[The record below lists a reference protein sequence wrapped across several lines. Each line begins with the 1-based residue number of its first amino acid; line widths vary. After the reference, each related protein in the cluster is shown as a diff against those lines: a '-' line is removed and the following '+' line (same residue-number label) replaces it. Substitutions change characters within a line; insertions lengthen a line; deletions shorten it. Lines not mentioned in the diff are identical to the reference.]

1 MIVQTRARE
10 VGVAATDLVESKS
23 VQLMYAYVASA
34 TFWLLIG
41 TAVGLL
47 IAQKLNWPEVLD
59 TSV

>member
-1 MIVQTRARE
+1 
-10 VGVAATDLVESKS
+10 
-23 VQLMYAYVASA
+23 MYAYVASA